1 MGGLFD
7 YDSKL
12 FQLLLRVS
20 DLVALSL
27 LWLLCSLPV
36 ITIGASTSALYYTA
50 MKLVRQREQHYF
62 DVFPCVQ
69 GKYQIVAS
77 CDPVATCDRLCVGG
91 GFQPVGR

>member
-50 MKLVRQREQHYF
+50 MKLVCQRG
-62 DVFPCVQ
+62 DGTV
-69 GKYQIVAS
+69 
-77 CDPVATCDRLCVGG
+77 
-91 GFQPVGR
+91 

>member
-1 MGGLFD
+1 MATVQSSGHHHWRFD
-7 YDSKL
+7 LGTVLHSNE
-12 FQLLLRVS
+12 
-20 DLVALSL
+20 
-27 LWLLCSLPV
+27 
-36 ITIGASTSALYYTA
+36 ASASE
-50 MKLVRQREQHYF
+50 REQHYF

>member
-36 ITIGASTSALYYTA
+36 ITIGASTSAL
-50 MKLVRQREQHYF
+50 
-62 DVFPCVQ
+62 
-69 GKYQIVAS
+69 
-77 CDPVATCDRLCVGG
+77 
-91 GFQPVGR
+91 

>member
-36 ITIGASTSALYYTA
+36 ITIGASTSALY
-50 MKLVRQREQHYF
+50 
-62 DVFPCVQ
+62 
-69 GKYQIVAS
+69 
-77 CDPVATCDRLCVGG
+77 
-91 GFQPVGR
+91 

>member
-27 LWLLCSLPV
+27 LWLLCSLP
-36 ITIGASTSALYYTA
+36 ANRLKSTTNA
-50 MKLVRQREQHYF
+50 
-62 DVFPCVQ
+62 
-69 GKYQIVAS
+69 
-77 CDPVATCDRLCVGG
+77 
-91 GFQPVGR
+91 

>member
-27 LWLLCSLPV
+27 LWLLCSHHHWRFDLGTV
-36 ITIGASTSALYYTA
+36 LHSNEASASE
-50 MKLVRQREQHYF
+50 REQHYF

>member
-20 DLVALSL
+20 DLVAAVQPAGHHHWRFDLGTVL
-27 LWLLCSLPV
+27 YGHEV
-36 ITIGASTSALYYTA
+36 GVSA
-50 MKLVRQREQHYF
+50 RGRHCF

>member
-36 ITIGASTSALYYTA
+36 ITIALRPRHCIT
-50 MKLVRQREQHYF
+50 Q
-62 DVFPCVQ
+62 
-69 GKYQIVAS
+69 
-77 CDPVATCDRLCVGG
+77 
-91 GFQPVGR
+91 

>member
-36 ITIGASTSALYYTA
+36 ITIGASFGVT
-50 MKLVRQREQHYF
+50 V
-62 DVFPCVQ
+62 
-69 GKYQIVAS
+69 
-77 CDPVATCDRLCVGG
+77 
-91 GFQPVGR
+91 